1 VRQMFRAL
9 AVRNYRLY
17 AAGALVS
24 NVGTWMQRVGQD
36 WLVLQLSGG
45 SGAALGIT
53 TGLQFLPMLLL
64 SPVAGLVAD
73 RFPKQRVLIATQIAM
88 AVPAGV
94 LGVLAITGLAQT
106 WHVYVLAFLFGVGTA
121 FDAPARQS
129 FVVEIVGRDDLT
141 NAVGLNSASFNLARI
156 IGPAVAG
163 GLIALL
169 GSGPEATGWV
179 IAANAVSYLGVVG
192 SLLAMRTADL
202 TPADVGGRGTGSIR
216 EGWRYVRG
224 RPDLV
229 LVLVVV
235 FFVGTF
241 GLNFQLTSALM
252 ATTVFH
258 KGAGEYGLLA
268 SVMAVGSLA
277 GALLAA
283 RRARPTLRLVVG
295 AAIGFCVTEIVA
307 GMLPT
312 YLVFMAWL
320 PLLGLFALTV
330 ITTAN
335 ATMQLTVVPHMRGRV
350 AALYMMIFMGGT
362 PLGAPIIGW
371 VGEAFGARWTLIGGG
386 AVALVGT
393 LAAAGQYAWR
403 HGLVIR
409 AHLGRHPG
417 LDVLTREEVDR
428 ERSENDAADS
438 VQPDRHPNEPST
450 RSLGG

>member
-1 VRQMFRAL
+1 MFSAL

-45 SGAALGIT
+45 SGTALGIT

-64 SPVAGLVAD
+64 SPFAGLVAD
-73 RFPKQRVLIATQIAM
+73 RFPKQRVLIGTQIAM

-94 LGVLAITGLAQT
+94 LGALAVTGLAQT
-106 WHVYVLAFLFGVGTA
+106 WHVYVLALLFGIGTA

-156 IGPAVAG
+156 VGPAVAG

-169 GSGPEATGWV
+169 GSGPSATGWV
-179 IAANAVSYLGVVG
+179 IIANGVSYLGVVG
-192 SLLAMRTADL
+192 SMLTMRTDEL
-202 TPADVGGRGTGSIR
+202 TPSTAVGRGKGSIR
-216 EGWRYVRG
+216 EGLRYVRG

-229 LVLVVV
+229 LVLTVV

-258 KGAGEYGLLA
+258 TGAGAYGLLS
-268 SVMAVGSLA
+268 SVMAIGSVA

-283 RRARPTLRLVVG
+283 RRGRPTLRLVVG
-295 AAIGFCVTEIVA
+295 AAVAFCLAEIVA
-307 GMLPT
+307 GTLPT
-312 YLVFMAWL
+312 YLVFTIWL
-320 PLLGLFALTV
+320 PLLGLTALTV
-330 ITTAN
+330 ITAAN
-335 ATMQLTVVPHMRGRV
+335 ATMQLAVAPEMRGRV

-371 VGEAFGARWTLIGGG
+371 VGEVFGARWTLIGGG
-386 AVALVGT
+386 AVALLGT
-393 LAAAGQYAWR
+393 LAATALFAWR
-403 HGLVIR
+403 HDLVVR
-409 AHLGRHPG
+409 AHFGRHPG
-417 LDVLTREEVDR
+417 LDVLTRDQRTEELG
-428 ERSENDAADS
+428 
-438 VQPDRHPNEPST
+438 T
-450 RSLGG
+450 RSLVG